1 MNFSRKV
8 TILFSQINKTYS
20 IMALKINKDTKFAKV
35 GMYRYWGEKTFTT
48 EADELSGF
56 EQDEHLLEIDI
67 PEGIEK
73 IGECCFKDCKSLE
86 TVRIPASVKTIGRN
100 AFIGCIELRNVV
112 IEKSVA
118 EIDVWFDE
126 RKVSKITLTPPFN
139 DLVNMLLKGY
149 EMEMKD
155 LSFEF

>member
-1 MNFSRKV
+1 
-8 TILFSQINKTYS
+8 
-20 IMALKINKDTKFAKV
+20 MALKIDKNIKLAKV
-35 GMYRYWGEKTFTT
+35 DMYRYWGEKTFTT

-100 AFIGCIELRNVV
+100 AFIGCTALKKVV
-112 IEKSVA
+112 IDDSVE
-118 EIDVWFDE
+118 EIDVWLDD
-126 RKVSKITLTPPFN
+126 RKVSKVTLTTPFD
-139 DLVNMLLKGY
+139 DLVDMLFKGY
-149 EMEMKD
+149 EME
-155 LSFEF
+155 LIE

>member
-1 MNFSRKV
+1 
-8 TILFSQINKTYS
+8 
-20 IMALKINKDTKFAKV
+20 MALKINKDTKFAKV

-86 TVRIPASVKTIGRN
+86 TVRIPASVKTIGLHT
-100 AFIGCIELRNVV
+100 FMGCTALKKVV
-112 IEKSVA
+112 IDDSVE
-118 EIDVWFDE
+118 EIDVWLDD
-126 RKVSKITLTPPFN
+126 RKVSKLTKTPPFD
-139 DLVNMLLKGY
+139 DLVGMLLKGY
-149 EMEMKD
+149 EMELID
-155 LSFEF
+155 